1 MTLDPTPKAWSIK
14 ETTEKLDFMKIKTSF
29 SVKKTKNG
37 KVSHGVEGS
46 TCKAHI
52 QWSIGMQDTKNPNTL
67 EL

>member
-52 QWSIGMQDTKNPNTL
+52 Q
-67 EL
+67 